1 MNSLINLVLTGIKLG
16 ISVWQIFA
24 RSNEI
29 KYCITSSEFEIGLQQ
44 LRQNILNLF
53 SCNQLLND
61 RKLTASCV
69 FYTQNLRL
77 GKSRLLERNQPVL
90 ISHPPTTKS
99 MYVITVYLLITTDG

>member
-44 LRQNILNLF
+44 LRQNISNLF

-69 FYTQNLRL
+69 FYTQKPTPWKVTSF
-77 GKSRLLERNQPVL
+77 GKK
-90 ISHPPTTKS
+90 PTRTNFS
-99 MYVITVYLLITTDG
+99 PAHYQIYVCHYSLPFNYN